1 LYEHPQSFPLLPL
14 ALPLPTLA
22 LLLLRLNQR
31 RPSLIQQARLLRRI
45 HALHTPQVRDLL
57 RERLAFV
64 RLQGADEMPADGA
77 REELRFLEEFLLV
90 VFAEV
95 QVRGRGGVQGED
107 VGRGFEFGDGYEA
120 DLWGVGGGRLVG
132 GR

>member
-1 LYEHPQSFPLLPL
+1 
-14 ALPLPTLA
+14 
-22 LLLLRLNQR
+22 
-31 RPSLIQQARLLRRI
+31 
-45 HALHTPQVRDLL
+45 
-57 RERLAFV
+57 
-64 RLQGADEMPADGA
+64 MPADGA

-120 DLWGVGGGRLVG
+120 DLWLAGGVGCLYSFCDVG
-132 GR
+132 QVFYQLFRSLGIDLHAFVVGLWHFCVDLMTM